1 MQITSATLNA
11 LRVRFSNDF
20 AKGYGMAEQWFS
32 KVSTTVPSD
41 GEGNVYG
48 WMAELPEMREWL
60 GERVVANLKEH
71 AYTLPNKRYELTYGV
86 NRDKIADDKL
96 AIYAMHFQQLG
107 SRTKKHPDILM
118 RDAMRAGQNNVCYN
132 GQSFFS
138 TTHPIDPY
146 TAGLGTY
153 SNYSASGMA
162 LTPANFEAVRAIMMN
177 YKGESGTP
185 LGIRPNLL
193 VVPPQLEMA
202 AKRILKMAS
211 IPSAAGTAAES
222 NPNEGMADYVVAEDL
237 GLDATTWYMLCTTRG
252 IQPFVYQLRE
262 ASEFAMLVAAN
273 DPNVFNLNEYRFG
286 STIRDNA
293 GYSLPFLAY
302 KAVA

>member
-1 MQITSATLNA
+1 MQITQATLNA

-20 AKGYGMAEQWFS
+20 AKGYGIAKQWYD

-41 GEGNVYG
+41 GEANIYG

-71 AYTLPNKRYELTYGV
+71 AYSLANKRYELTYGV

-96 AIYAMHFQQLG
+96 AIYALHFTQLG
-107 SRTKKHPDILM
+107 GRTKKHPDILM
-118 RDAMRAGQNNVCYN
+118 RDVMQNGQNALCYN
-132 GQSFFS
+132 GQNFFS

-146 TAGLGTY
+146 QNLGTY

-162 LTPANFEAVRAIMMN
+162 LTPANFEAVRATMMN

-185 LGIRPNLL
+185 LGILPNLL

-202 AKRILKMAS
+202 AKRILKS
-211 IPSAAGTAAES
+211 TSVPSAAGTAAET
-222 NPNEGMADYVVAEDL
+222 NVLEGAADYVVAEDL
-237 GLDATTWYMLCTTRG
+237 GGQPTTWYLLCTTRG
-252 IQPFVYQLRE
+252 INPFIYQLRE

-286 STIRDNA
+286 STVRDAA

-302 KAVA
+302 KASA